1 MTTILR
7 TILPY
12 LKPYRW
18 QCAAV
23 MLIIFADVGGSLLVP
38 TIAAEMINQALG
50 GGALAVIMKDGAVM
64 LAVSL
69 VSGGLT
75 LLGSYISAKLAAN
88 FGRDLRAAVYDH
100 SLRFSA
106 DDFERFGTASMITR
120 TLSDVNVVQQALVHF
135 IEMVLPVPI
144 MCVLGIFFSFRLHRD
159 MGLLIMG
166 GTVFLLL
173 MALFIMRRATS
184 IFDTLQRLMDR
195 MNVVLRENLTGVRVI
210 RAFNKEP
217 AETERLRETFAAYAT
232 SAIQANRLFAG
243 LDCLTTVTI
252 NFVIVA
258 IFYFGG
264 NAIGAGEMAIGDIT
278 AVTEYAIWIL
288 FYVMMA
294 QMTILML
301 PRALA
306 SLRRVFAVLHQAPEI
321 IDGEKPFAGDP
332 MAPVMALDDVSFR
345 FSDADEET
353 LSHLTFAC
361 RRGETAAIIGG
372 TGSGK
377 STVARLLLR
386 EHDVTAGVIRLYG
399 QDIREFRQETL
410 RSRIAYVP
418 QKAWLFSGT
427 IADNLRYAASEASE
441 EEMRRALRIAQ
452 ADFVFTLPKGLLTR
466 VAQGGTNFSGGQR
479 QRLAIA
485 RALMKEADLF
495 VFDDS
500 FSALDFK
507 TDTALRQALKKEL
520 RSAAVLIITQRVSTI
535 QKADSILVLNEGRI
549 VGMGGHEELLQNCSI
564 YRDIAMSQ
572 KKGGALNE

>member
-1 MTTILR
+1 MITILR

-23 MLIIFADVGGSLLVP
+23 MLIIFVDVGGSLLVP
-38 TIAAEMINQALG
+38 TIAAEMINQAVG

-120 TLSDVNVVQQALVHF
+120 TLSDINVVQQALVHF

-173 MALFIMRRATS
+173 AALFIMRRATS

-195 MNVVLRENLTGVRVI
+195 MNVVLQENLTGVRVI

-217 AETERLRETFAAYAT
+217 AETGRLRETFVAYAT

-243 LDCLTTVTI
+243 LDCLATVTI

-306 SLRRVFAVLHQAPEI
+306 SLRRVFAVLHQEPEI
-321 IDGEKPFAGDP
+321 VDGGKSFAGDP
-332 MAPVMALDDVSFR
+332 MAPVMELDDVSFR
-345 FSDADEET
+345 FADADEET

-386 EHDVTAGVIRLYG
+386 EHDVTAGAIRLYG

-441 EEMRRALRIAQ
+441 EEMRRALQVAQ
-452 ADFVFTLPKGLLTR
+452 ADFVFTLPKGLLTQ

-485 RALMKEADLF
+485 RALMKKADLF

-507 TDTALRQALKKEL
+507 TDAALRQALKKEL

-549 VGMGGHEELLQNCSI
+549 AGMGRHEELLQNCSV

-572 KKGGALNE
+572 EKGGGPNE